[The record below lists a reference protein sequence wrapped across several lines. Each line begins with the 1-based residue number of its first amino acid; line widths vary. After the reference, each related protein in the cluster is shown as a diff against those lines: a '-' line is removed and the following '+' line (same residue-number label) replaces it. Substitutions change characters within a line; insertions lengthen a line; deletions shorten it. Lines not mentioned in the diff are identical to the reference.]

1 MAASFRLSILTPEK
15 TVIDDDVAYVQAP
28 GKAGYLGILAHHAPL
43 VTALEPGLLTARG
56 LEGEENRYCISGGFL
71 EVSRNQV
78 VILADAMERCDAV
91 DVERARAAEKR
102 ARERLQRAK
111 SDASIDMAR
120 ATAALRRAL
129 NRIKL
134 AARSAS

>member
-15 TVIDDDVAYVQAP
+15 TVIDGDVDYVQAP

-43 VTALEPGLLTARG
+43 VTALEPGLLTARD
-56 LEGEENRYCISGGFL
+56 LEGEESRYCVSGGFL
-71 EVSRNQV
+71 EVSGNKV
-78 VILADAMERCDAV
+78 VILADTMERLDEV
-91 DVERARAAEKR
+91 DVERARAAERR
-102 ARERLQRAK
+102 ARERLQRAR
-111 SDASIDMAR
+111 SDASIDVAR

-134 AARSAS
+134 ATR